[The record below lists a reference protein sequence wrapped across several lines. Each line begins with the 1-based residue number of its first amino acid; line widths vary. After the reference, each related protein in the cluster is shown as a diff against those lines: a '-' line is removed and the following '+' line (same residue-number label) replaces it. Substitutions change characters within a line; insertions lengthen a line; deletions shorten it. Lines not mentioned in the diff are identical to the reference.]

1 MATKRKSST
10 TRSADELTF
19 QLIRDWFEQTYGHGW
34 KRRFAETAGVPE
46 TTVHSWLKSE
56 KFPPWVMMVF
66 RLLVQKSQLRRDVKA
81 LSGLIEDFAKSG
93 HIVQSDD
100 GYAVYR
106 FEDGIGK
113 LDARGI
119 TDLETAKKIASLPR
133 IEALLDRGGHFAF
146 VLGDNAIIM
155 EDDLTK
161 DETDEFLNETRTWC
175 RTASLGYEREEPK
188 FGELLADAVSSL
200 VEEVGK
206 STNSQGT

>member
-1 MATKRKSST
+1 MATKRKSPT
-10 TRSADELTF
+10 IRPFDEMTF
-19 QLIRDWFEQTYGHGW
+19 PLIRDWFEETYGHGW

-113 LDARGI
+113 LVARGI
-119 TDLETAKKIASLPR
+119 TDVETAKKIASLPR
-133 IEALLDRGGHFAF
+133 LEALLDRGSDFAF
-146 VLGDNAIIM
+146 VLGEDA

-161 DETDEFLNETRTWC
+161 DEIDEFLNEKQTWC
-175 RTASLGYEREEPK
+175 RIASLSYEREWPK
-188 FGELLADAVSSL
+188 FAKLLGDAVSSL